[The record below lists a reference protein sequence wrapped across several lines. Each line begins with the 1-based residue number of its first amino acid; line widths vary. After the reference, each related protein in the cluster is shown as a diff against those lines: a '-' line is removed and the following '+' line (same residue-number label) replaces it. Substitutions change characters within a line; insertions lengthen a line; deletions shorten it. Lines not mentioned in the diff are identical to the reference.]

1 MPYTARSFT
10 SIRDVPSEDWA
21 AVQDAAGD
29 RFTDPAFVEV
39 VENSLAGQTQ
49 TGVVVVYDEHGR
61 PVAIATQSIVRLD
74 VTMEATPFWRRCVA
88 GVRRLWPGFLRL
100 RVAMW
105 GLPTTFE
112 QRKFAFLPTADRREA
127 MGALDSELGRFAR
140 CHGAAV
146 IISGDNF
153 TVDEAWLECL
163 TELGYMCGGSY
174 PTHYLELAHDDLDD
188 YLGAM
193 RSSYRNDIRSDI
205 RLADPNHVRW
215 EDLTSDQLRQAP
227 ICEELH
233 SYYLQ
238 LIGRVD
244 FLLLTLPREF
254 FNEFIRR
261 SADHLRVTRVYVDG
275 RPAGFSIGIEMNSMY
290 RLLVIAVDEE
300 RSKRFGLYRNLY
312 FRQIDYALRQGF
324 RRISLGTT
332 ADEFKLRI
340 GSTPYE
346 QALYARATGLLKW
359 PLRWFA
365 KQLIPRVPA
374 PTRKNVFRTEP
385 ATTVPGTVRRRNQTP
400 RRSAA

>member
-10 SIRDVPSEDWA
+10 SIRDVPSDDWT
-21 AVQDAAGD
+21 AVQDVAGD
-29 RFTDPAFVEV
+29 RFTDPVFVEV
-39 VENSLAGQTQ
+39 VEDSLAGQTQ
-49 TGVVVVYDEHGR
+49 TGVVLVYDEHGR
-61 PVAIATQSIVRLD
+61 PAAIATQSIVRLD
-74 VTMEATPFWRRCVA
+74 VTMEAAPFWRRCVA

-100 RVAMW
+100 KVAMW

-127 MGALDSELGRFAR
+127 MRALDSELGRFAR
-140 CHGAAV
+140 CHGASV

-153 TVDEAWLECL
+153 AADEAWLGCL
-163 TELGYMCGGSY
+163 TELGHVRGGSY
-174 PTHYLELAHDDLDD
+174 PTYCLELDQADLDD

-215 EDLTSDQLRQAP
+215 EDLTSDQLLQAP

-244 FLLLTLPREF
+244 FHLLTLPREF

-275 RPAGFSIGIEMNSMY
+275 RPAGFSIGIAMDSMY

-340 GSTPYE
+340 GSNPYE

-385 ATTVPGTVRRRNQTP
+385 ATTVPGTVRRRNQP
-400 RRSAA
+400 QRKSAA